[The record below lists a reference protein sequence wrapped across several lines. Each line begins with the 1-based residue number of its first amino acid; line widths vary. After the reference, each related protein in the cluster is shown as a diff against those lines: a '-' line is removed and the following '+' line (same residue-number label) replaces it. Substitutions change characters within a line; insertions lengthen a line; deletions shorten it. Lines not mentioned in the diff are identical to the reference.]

1 MNGTQGYGENLARR
15 FRAEASY
22 VATSDPRRSP
32 LAVTRLRC
40 DTPAHGLT
48 GAAAPE
54 KAFTV
59 LLQLR
64 AQPRRELFLGG
75 RSVHREGYGA
85 RTTSIVDLEE
95 EPRAYLASPFDA
107 LHFYVSR
114 AALDEIAY
122 ERGSRRIDTLTC
134 ERGMLDETV
143 WHLGMSLLPALA
155 RPREVG
161 GLYVDHVL
169 LATHTY
175 FAQAF
180 GGLRARSSGVARLAP
195 WQMRR
200 AIEVL
205 LDDIGADVSLSVAAA
220 ACGLSASHFARA
232 FKETTGDPPYR
243 WLLRRRVEHAQAL
256 LRDPLVG
263 LADAALACGFSDQSH
278 FTRVFRGVVGT
289 PPGAWRRGIMS

>member
-1 MNGTQGYGENLARR
+1 MDGIQGFGENLARR

-22 VATSDPRRSP
+22 VATSDARRSP
-32 LAVTRLRC
+32 MAVTRLRC
-40 DTPAHGLT
+40 ETPAHGLT
-48 GAAAPE
+48 DPAPPE

-75 RSVHREGYGA
+75 RSVYRGGYGA
-85 RTTSIVDLEE
+85 RTISIVDLEK
-95 EPRAYLASPFDA
+95 EPRAHLASPFDA
-107 LHFYVSR
+107 MHFYVSR

-122 ERGSRRIDTLTC
+122 ERGARRIDTLSC

-143 WHLGMSLLPALA
+143 WHLGMSLLPALE
-155 RPREVG
+155 RPHEVG

-180 GGLRARSSGVARLAP
+180 GGLGQARSSRVGRLAP

-200 AIEVL
+200 ATEVL
-205 LDDIGADVSLSVAAA
+205 LVDIAADVSLSVAAA
-220 ACGLSASHFARA
+220 ACGLSVSHFARA
-232 FKETTGDPPYR
+232 FKASTGEPPHR
-243 WLLRRRVEHAQAL
+243 WRLRQRVEHAKIL
-256 LRDPLVG
+256 MRRPGVS
-263 LADAALACGFSDQSH
+263 LADVALACGFSDQSH
-278 FTRVFRGVVGT
+278 LTRVFRGLVGA
-289 PPGAWRRGIMS
+289 PPGAWRRAV